1 MTQPVWTTAC
11 PDWEDR
17 IRAGHS
23 LMPCGALF
31 PEEAALGMAVFRS
44 LYAVGVPH
52 PEAAVDE
59 YGMALTPTVGEICGK
74 WAQDIA
80 EAIHGAYDAETGE
93 RLIREVFL
101 KVPKKNW
108 KSGWAAMVMLSL
120 MVRNWRESNEGAI
133 IAPTKEGADNVFK
146 PMRDAIRADPELN
159 ELFHIQPN
167 MRTVTHRVTG
177 MSCRVYAADTDTV
190 AGKIWAFVILEELWQ
205 LAKRAGAE
213 DMILEALGG
222 QASRP
227 EGVVISITTESDDD
241 PVGVYRS
248 KLEFARKVRDGEVDA
263 PWFLP
268 ILYEWPRDMLKAK
281 AYTDPANFH
290 LVNPNW
296 GASVDPVDFVRKFEE
311 AKESAD
317 PKALRLFYAKRLN
330 VPPSENVGG
339 SWAGAE
345 FWKDCGDRS
354 LTFDALLERSEVVVV
369 GIDGGGLDDL
379 LGLCVL
385 GRERGT
391 RRWLHWA
398 HAWAHK
404 IVLKRRK
411 DIAEKLKGFEKDG
424 DLTIVDLPG
433 EDVVAVADIVCQVR
447 DAGLLPD
454 ARAIGVD
461 AAGIGD
467 IIDEL
472 TTDQRG
478 ITLDQIVAV
487 SQGWK
492 LNGAIKTTERALPGG
507 EFVHGDTP
515 LMAWCV
521 ANARAE
527 VKGSNTYITKQASG
541 SAKIDPLAATFDAVS
556 LMSLNPAAMT
566 SIGDFLSNPVTG

>member
-1 MTQPVWTTAC
+1 MTLPIWTTAC
-11 PDWEDR
+11 PDWEAR
-17 IRAGHS
+17 IRDGRS
-23 LMPCGALF
+23 LMPCGPLF
-31 PEEAALGMAVFRS
+31 PAEAAAGMEVFRS
-44 LYAVGVPH
+44 LLAVGVPH
-52 PEAAVDE
+52 PQGLVTES
-59 YGMALTPTVGEICGK
+59 GSSQTPTVGEVCGA
-74 WAQDIA
+74 WAQEIA
-80 EAIHGAYDAETGE
+80 EAIHGAYHQETGE

-146 PMRDAIRADPELN
+146 PMRDAIRADAELS

-205 LAKRAGAE
+205 LAKRNGAE
-213 DMILEALGG
+213 DLILEALGG

-227 EGVVISITTESDDD
+227 EGVVISITTESDND

-248 KLEFARKVRDGEVDA
+248 KLEFARKVRDGEIDA

-268 ILYEWPRDMLKAK
+268 IIYEWPADMLKAK
-281 AYTDPANFH
+281 AYMKPANFH
-290 LVNPNW
+290 LVNPNY
-296 GASVDPVDFVRKFEE
+296 GASVDPVDMERKFEE
-311 AKESAD
+311 AKTSAE
-317 PKALRLFYAKRLN
+317 PKALRLFLAKRLN

-345 FWKDCGDRS
+345 FWGACGDRS
-354 LTFDALLERSEVVVV
+354 LTLDALLARSEVVVV

-398 HAWAHK
+398 HAWAHE
-404 IVLKRRK
+404 IVLKRRQ
-411 DIAEKLKGFEKDG
+411 DIAEQLRGFEKDG
-424 DLTIVDLPG
+424 DLTIVELPG
-433 EDVVAVADIVCQVR
+433 RDVVQVADNVCKVR

-454 ARAIGVD
+454 ERAIGVD
-461 AAGIGD
+461 SAGIGD

-472 TTDQRG
+472 TTEERG
-478 ITLDQIVAV
+478 ITMGQIVGV

-492 LNGAIKTTERALPGG
+492 LNGAIKTTERALAGG
-507 EFVHGDTP
+507 EFVHGASP
-515 LMAWCV
+515 LMAWSV
-521 ANARAE
+521 ANAKAE
-527 VKGSNTYITKQASG
+527 VKGSNTYITKEASG

-566 SIGDFLSNPVTG
+566 SIDDFLRSPVHG

>member
-1 MTQPVWTTAC
+1 
-11 PDWEDR
+11 
-17 IRAGHS
+17 
-23 LMPCGALF
+23 MPCGPLF
-31 PEEAALGMAVFRS
+31 PEEAAAGMSVFRS
-44 LYAVGVPH
+44 LLAVGVPH
-52 PEAAVDE
+52 PEAAVTE
-59 YGMALTPTVGEICGK
+59 TGSAVTPTVGEVCRD
-74 WAQDIA
+74 WAQEIA
-80 EAIHGAYDAETGE
+80 EAIHGAYDKETGE

-120 MVRNWRESNEGAI
+120 LIRNWRDSNEAAI

-146 PMRDAIRADPELN
+146 PMRDAIRADAELN

-268 ILYEWPRDMLKAK
+268 ILYEWPADMLKAK
-281 AYTDPANFH
+281 AYMDPANFH
-290 LVNPNW
+290 LMNPNF
-296 GASVDPVDFVRKFEE
+296 GASVDPVDLVRKFDE
-311 AKESAD
+311 AMSAAE
-317 PKALRLFYAKRLN
+317 PKSLRLFLAKRLN

-345 FWKDCGDRS
+345 FWKECGDRA
-354 LTFDALLERSEVVVV
+354 LTLDSLLERSEVVVI

-379 LGLCVL
+379 LGLSVM

-391 RRWLHWA
+391 RKWLHWA
-398 HAWAHK
+398 HAWAHE

-411 DIAEKLKGFEKDG
+411 DIAEKLRGFEKDG

-433 EDVVAVADIVCQVR
+433 KDVVQVADIVCRVNA
-447 DAGLLPD
+447 AGLLPEE
-454 ARAIGVD
+454 RAVGVD
-461 AAGIGD
+461 SAGIGD
-467 IIDEL
+467 IVDEL
-472 TTDQRG
+472 TTEARG
-478 ITLDQIVAV
+478 ITLEQIVAV

-492 LNGAIKTTERALPGG
+492 LNGAIKTTERALAGG
-507 EFVHGDTP
+507 EIVHGASP
-515 LMAWCV
+515 LMAWSV
-521 ANARAE
+521 GNAKAE
-527 VKGSNTYITKQASG
+527 IKGSNTYITKQASG

-556 LMSLNPAAMT
+556 LISLNPTAAGKKYQAFF
-566 SIGDFLSNPVTG
+566 I